1 MLTEYID
8 EALKRTRYELIQDE
22 EPYYGEIK
30 ALPGIWASGRT
41 LEECRRNLKE
51 GLEGWILLSVKK
63 GIPTPKLGRF
73 EVAGMEQEV
82 LEAGLSPVSHRG
94 LVRGLRAF
102 GFQESSPPASEQAP
116 RLLEH
121 GVRSSPPLASQKILD
136 TFSQSMFND

>member
-51 GLEGWILLSVKK
+51 GLEGGILLSVKK

-73 EVAGMEQEV
+73 EVDGMEQEV
-82 LEAGLSPVSHRG
+82 LEARAVSGFTQGVGPWTSRLRLSGIVSTR
-94 LVRGLRAF
+94 F
-102 GFQESSPPASEQAP
+102 
-116 RLLEH
+116 
-121 GVRSSPPLASQKILD
+121 
-136 TFSQSMFND
+136 